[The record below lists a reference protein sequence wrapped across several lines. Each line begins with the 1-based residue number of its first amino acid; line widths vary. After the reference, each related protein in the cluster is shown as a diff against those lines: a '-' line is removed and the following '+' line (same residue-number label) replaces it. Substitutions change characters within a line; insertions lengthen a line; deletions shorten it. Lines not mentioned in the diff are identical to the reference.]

1 MMALKERALRIIEE
15 FLNTKTTGG
24 IEVKPPVF
32 QCFNTLLNC
41 VLIYQPLIISLLND
55 PNDLFK
61 FEKLSIQLR
70 IYSLQ

>member
-1 MMALKERALRIIEE
+1 M
-15 FLNTKTTGG
+15 
-24 IEVKPPVF
+24 KPPVF
-32 QCFNTLLNC
+32 LCFSALLNY